1 MYLDIKILYGTS
13 GLPNSAS
20 GVPAECRELL
30 KRRNT
35 LSNVD
40 SFKSKSTLEVNGKD
54 YEIFRLDAVEGSKKL
69 PFSLKVLLENLL
81 RTEDGANI
89 TADHIRTL
97 GSWDASADPS
107 HEIQF
112 TPARVVMQDFTGV
125 PCIVDL
131 ATMREAVKELGGDP
145 DKVNPLAPAELV
157 IDHSVQI
164 DSFGNANAIE
174 RNMDIEYQRNDE
186 RYQFLRWGQTA
197 FDDFKVVPPGM
208 GIVHQVNIEY
218 LARVVMPR
226 EVDGVLRAY
235 PDTLVGTDSHTTMV
249 NGLGVLGWGVGGIE
263 AEAAMLGQPVSMLIP
278 RVVGF
283 KLTGEIPSG
292 VTATDVVLTIT
303 DMLRQHGV
311 VGKFVEFY
319 GKGVSAVPLANRAT
333 IGNMSPE
340 FGSTAAMFPIDSVT
354 IDYLKLTGRS
364 EEQIAL
370 VEAYAKEQGLW
381 HDPDV
386 EVEYSE
392 YLELDLSTV
401 VPSISGPKRP
411 QDRIELSDAKS
422 QFQKDIHNYS
432 QPGEESKSA
441 PVSMPDGREF
451 ELANGAV
458 AIASITSCTNTSNPS
473 VMMAAGL
480 VARKAREKGLQT
492 KPWVKTSI
500 APGSKVVTEYYEK
513 AGLIPDLEALNFYI
527 VGYGCTTCIGNSGP
541 LEDEISQSIQ
551 DNDLSVSAVLS
562 GNRNFEGRI
571 SPDVKMN
578 YLASPPL
585 VIAYALAGTMD
596 FDFESQPL
604 GKGSD
609 GEDIY
614 LKDIWPSPEEVES
627 LIESSINTD
636 MFTSEYGSIFD
647 GDARWQ
653 ELDTP
658 SGNVFEWDEQ
668 STYVRRPPYFE
679 GMTLE
684 TTPVADVSGARV
696 LAKLGDSVTT
706 DHISPA
712 GSFKAD
718 TPAGRY
724 LVENGVER
732 KDFNSYGS
740 RRGNHEV
747 MIRGTFANIRL
758 QNQLLDGVQ
767 GGFTRDFTQDG
778 GPQTTIYDASV
789 NYQAAGIPLVVLGG
803 KEYGSG
809 SSRDWAAKGT
819 KLLGVSAVIAESF
832 ERIHRSNLIGMGVL
846 PMQFPAG
853 ENAESLGL
861 DGTETFD
868 IAGVTALNE
877 GTTPS
882 TLHVTATKE
891 DGSTVEFD
899 AVLRIDTPGEA
910 DYYRNGGILQYV
922 LRQLAT
928 A

>member
-1 MYLDIKILYGTS
+1 M
-13 GLPNSAS
+13 
-20 GVPAECRELL
+20 
-30 KRRNT
+30 
-35 LSNVD
+35 SNVD
-40 SFKSKSTLEVNGKD
+40 TFKSKSTLTVGDKD
-54 YEIFRLDAVEGSKKL
+54 YEIYRLDKVNGSEKL

-89 TADHIRTL
+89 TSEHIEAL
-97 GSWDASADPS
+97 GSWDPNAEPDT
-107 HEIQF
+107 EIQF

-131 ATMREAVKELGGDP
+131 ATMREKVVELGGSP
-145 DKVNPLAPAELV
+145 DQVNPLAPAELV

-164 DSFGNANAIE
+164 DRFGTADAVE
-174 RNMDIEYQRNDE
+174 LNMDIEYQRNGE

-197 FDDFKVVPPGM
+197 FEDFKVVPPGM
-208 GIVHQVNIEY
+208 GIVHQVNIEH

-303 DMLRQHGV
+303 DILRQHGA

-319 GKGVSAVPLANRAT
+319 GKGVAEVPLANRAT

-340 FGSTAAMFPIDSVT
+340 FGSTAAIFPIDEVT

-364 EEQIAL
+364 AEQIQL
-370 VEAYAKEQGLW
+370 VEDYAKTQGLW
-381 HDPDV
+381 HDPDN

-422 QFQKDIHNYS
+422 QFAKDIHNYAA
-432 QPGEESKSA
+432 PGEENKSVD
-441 PVSMPDGREF
+441 VSTADGRNF

-480 VARKAREKGLQT
+480 LARNARKRGLNS

-500 APGSKVVTEYYEK
+500 APGSKVVTEYYNK
-513 AGLIPDLEALNFYI
+513 AGLIEDLEALNFYI

-541 LEDEISQSIQ
+541 LDTEISESIQ
-551 DNDLSVSAVLS
+551 DNDLSVTAVLS

-596 FDFESQPL
+596 FDFENQPL
-604 GKGSD
+604 GKDSEGAD
-609 GEDIY
+609 VY
-614 LKDIWPSPEEVES
+614 LADLWPSPEEVES
-627 LIESSINTD
+627 VIADSISTD
-636 MFTSEYGSIFD
+636 MFDNEYGRIFD
-647 GDARWQ
+647 GDERWQ
-653 ELDTP
+653 QLDTP
-658 SGNVFEWDEQ
+658 EGKVFEWDDK
-668 STYVRRPPYFE
+668 STYVRKPTFFD
-679 GMTLE
+679 GMGLKPE
-684 TTPVADVSGARV
+684 AVKDIKGARV

-718 TPAGRY
+718 TPAGKY
-724 LVENGVER
+724 LVEHGVER

-767 GGFTRDFTQDG
+767 GGFTRDFTQEG
-778 GPQTTIYDASV
+778 APQTTIYDASV
-789 NYQAAGIPLVVLGG
+789 NYQAAGTPLVVLGG

-819 KLLGVSAVIAESF
+819 KLLGVEAVITESF

-846 PMQFPAG
+846 PLQFPAG
-853 ENAESLGL
+853 ESADSLGL
-861 DGTETFD
+861 DGTETFS
-868 IAGVTALNE
+868 IAGVTELNE
-877 GTTPS
+877 GATPA
-882 TLHVTATKE
+882 TVKVTAEKE
-891 DGSTVEFD
+891 DGTKVEFD
-899 AVLRIDTPGEA
+899 AVVRIDTPGEA

-922 LRQLAT
+922 LRQLAE

>member
-1 MYLDIKILYGTS
+1 M
-13 GLPNSAS
+13 
-20 GVPAECRELL
+20 
-30 KRRNT
+30 
-35 LSNVD
+35 SNVD
-40 SFKSKSTLEVNGKD
+40 TFKSKSTLTVGDKD
-54 YEIFRLDAVEGSKKL
+54 YEIYRLDKVKGSEKL

-89 TADHIRTL
+89 TSEHIEAL
-97 GSWDASADPS
+97 GSWDPSAEPDT
-107 HEIQF
+107 EIQF

-131 ATMREAVKELGGDP
+131 ATMREKVVELGGSP
-145 DKVNPLAPAELV
+145 DQVNPLAPAELV

-164 DSFGNANAIE
+164 DRFGTADAVE
-174 RNMDIEYQRNDE
+174 LNMDIEYQRNGE

-197 FDDFKVVPPGM
+197 FEDFKVVPPGM
-208 GIVHQVNIEY
+208 GIVHQVNIEH

-303 DMLRQHGV
+303 DMLRQHGA

-319 GKGVSAVPLANRAT
+319 GKGVAEVPLANRAT

-340 FGSTAAMFPIDSVT
+340 FGSTAAIFPIDDVT

-364 EEQIAL
+364 AEQIQL
-370 VEAYAKEQGLW
+370 VEDYAKTQGLW
-381 HDPDV
+381 HDPSK

-392 YLELDLSTV
+392 YIELDLSTV

-411 QDRIELSDAKS
+411 QDRIELSDAKN
-422 QFQKDIHNYS
+422 QFAKDIHNYAA
-432 QPGEESKSA
+432 PGEENKS
-441 PVSMPDGREF
+441 VDVTTGSGENF

-480 VARKAREKGLQT
+480 LARNARKRGLNS

-500 APGSKVVTEYYEK
+500 APGSKVVTNYYEK
-513 AGLIPDLEALNFYI
+513 AGLIEDLEALNFYI

-541 LEDEISQSIQ
+541 LDSEISNSIQ
-551 DNDLSVSAVLS
+551 DNDLSVTAVLS

-596 FDFESQPL
+596 FDFENQPL
-604 GKGSD
+604 GKDND
-609 GEDIY
+609 GVDVY
-614 LKDIWPSPEEVES
+614 LKDLWPSPEEVES
-627 LIESSINTD
+627 VIASSISTD
-636 MFTSEYGSIFD
+636 MFDNEYGRIFD
-647 GDARWQ
+647 GDERWQ
-653 ELDTP
+653 QLDTP
-658 SGNVFEWDEQ
+658 EGKIFEWDDK
-668 STYVRRPPYFE
+668 STYVRKPTFFD
-679 GMTLE
+679 GMGLKPE
-684 TTPVADVSGARV
+684 AVKDIKGARV

-718 TPAGRY
+718 TPAGKY
-724 LVENGVER
+724 LVEHGVER

-767 GGFTRDFTQDG
+767 GGFTRDFSQEG

-789 NYQAAGIPLVVLGG
+789 NYQAAGTPLVVLGG

-819 KLLGVSAVIAESF
+819 KLLGVEAVIAESF

-846 PMQFPAG
+846 PLQFPAG
-853 ENAESLGL
+853 ESADSLGL
-861 DGTETFD
+861 DGTETFS
-868 IAGVTALNE
+868 IEGVTELNE
-877 GTTPS
+877 GKTPA
-882 TLHVTATKE
+882 TVKVTAEKE
-891 DGSTVEFD
+891 DGTKVEFD
-899 AVLRIDTPGEA
+899 AVVRIDTPGEA

-922 LRQLAT
+922 LRQLAE

>member
-1 MYLDIKILYGTS
+1 M
-13 GLPNSAS
+13 
-20 GVPAECRELL
+20 
-30 KRRNT
+30 
-35 LSNVD
+35 SNVD
-40 SFKSKSTLEVNGKD
+40 TFKSKSTLTVGDKD
-54 YEIFRLDAVEGSKKL
+54 YEIYRLDQVKGSEKL

-89 TADHIRTL
+89 TSEHIEAL
-97 GSWDASADPS
+97 GSWDPNAEPDT
-107 HEIQF
+107 EIQF

-131 ATMREAVKELGGDP
+131 ATMREKVVELGGSP
-145 DKVNPLAPAELV
+145 DQVNPLAPAELV

-164 DSFGNANAIE
+164 DRFGTADAVE
-174 RNMDIEYQRNDE
+174 LNMDIEYQRNGE

-197 FDDFKVVPPGM
+197 FEDFKVVPPGM
-208 GIVHQVNIEY
+208 GIVHQVNIEH

-303 DMLRQHGV
+303 DMLRQHGA

-319 GKGVSAVPLANRAT
+319 GKGVAEVPLANRAT

-340 FGSTAAMFPIDSVT
+340 FGSTAAIFPIDEVT

-364 EEQIAL
+364 EEQIQL
-370 VEAYAKEQGLW
+370 VEDYAKTQGLW
-381 HDPDV
+381 HDPEN

-422 QFQKDIHNYS
+422 QFAKDIHNYAA
-432 QPGEESKSA
+432 PGEENKSVD
-441 PVSMPDGREF
+441 VSTADGRNF

-480 VARKAREKGLQT
+480 LARNARKRGLNS

-500 APGSKVVTEYYEK
+500 APGSKVVTEYYNK
-513 AGLIPDLEALNFYI
+513 AGLIEDLEALNFYI

-541 LEDEISQSIQ
+541 LDSEISNSIQ
-551 DNDLSVSAVLS
+551 DNDLSVTAVLS

-596 FDFESQPL
+596 FDFENQPL
-604 GKGSD
+604 GKDSD
-609 GEDIY
+609 GVDVY
-614 LKDIWPSPEEVES
+614 LADLWPSPEEVES
-627 LIESSINTD
+627 VISSSISTD
-636 MFTSEYGSIFD
+636 MFDNEYGRIFD
-647 GDARWQ
+647 GDERWQ
-653 ELDTP
+653 QLDTP
-658 SGNVFEWDEQ
+658 EGKVFEWDDE
-668 STYVRRPPYFE
+668 STYVRKPTFFD
-679 GMTLE
+679 GMGLKPE
-684 TTPVADVSGARV
+684 AVKDIKGARV

-718 TPAGRY
+718 TPAGKY
-724 LVENGVER
+724 LVEHGVER

-767 GGFTRDFTQDG
+767 GGFTRDFSQEG

-789 NYQAAGIPLVVLGG
+789 NYQAAGTPLVVLGG

-819 KLLGVSAVIAESF
+819 KLLGVEAVITESF

-846 PMQFPAG
+846 PLQFPAG
-853 ENAESLGL
+853 ESADSLGL
-861 DGTETFD
+861 DGTETFS
-868 IAGVTALNE
+868 IEGVTELNE
-877 GTTPS
+877 GKTPA
-882 TLHVTATKE
+882 TVKVTAEKE
-891 DGSTVEFD
+891 DGTKVEFD
-899 AVLRIDTPGEA
+899 AVVRIDTPGEA

-922 LRQLAT
+922 LRQLAGS
-928 A
+928 

>member
-1 MYLDIKILYGTS
+1 M
-13 GLPNSAS
+13 
-20 GVPAECRELL
+20 
-30 KRRNT
+30 
-35 LSNVD
+35 SNVD
-40 SFKSKSTLEVNGKD
+40 TFKSKSTLTVGDKD
-54 YEIFRLDAVEGSKKL
+54 YEIYRLDQVKGSEKL

-89 TADHIRTL
+89 TSEHIEAL
-97 GSWDASADPS
+97 GSWDPNAEPDT
-107 HEIQF
+107 EIQF

-131 ATMREAVKELGGDP
+131 ATMREKVVELGGSP
-145 DKVNPLAPAELV
+145 DQVNPLAPAELV

-164 DSFGNANAIE
+164 DRFGTADAVE
-174 RNMDIEYQRNDE
+174 LNMDIEYQRNGE

-197 FDDFKVVPPGM
+197 FEDFKVVPPGM
-208 GIVHQVNIEY
+208 GIVHQVNIEH

-303 DMLRQHGV
+303 DMLRQHGA

-319 GKGVSAVPLANRAT
+319 GKGVAEVPLANRAT

-340 FGSTAAMFPIDSVT
+340 FGSTAAIFPIDEVT

-364 EEQIAL
+364 EEQIQL
-370 VEAYAKEQGLW
+370 VEDYAKTQGLW
-381 HDPDV
+381 HDPEN

-422 QFQKDIHNYS
+422 QFAKDIHNYAA
-432 QPGEESKSA
+432 PGEESKSVD
-441 PVSMPDGREF
+441 VSTADGRNF

-480 VARKAREKGLQT
+480 LARNARKRGLNS

-500 APGSKVVTEYYEK
+500 APGSKVVTEYYNK
-513 AGLIPDLEALNFYI
+513 AGLIEDLEALNFYI

-541 LEDEISQSIQ
+541 LDSEISNSIQ
-551 DNDLSVSAVLS
+551 DNDLSVTAVLS

-596 FDFESQPL
+596 FDFENQPL
-604 GKGSD
+604 GKDSD
-609 GEDIY
+609 GVDVY
-614 LKDIWPSPEEVES
+614 LADLWPSPEEVES
-627 LIESSINTD
+627 VIADSISTD
-636 MFTSEYGSIFD
+636 MFDNEYGRIFD
-647 GDARWQ
+647 GDERWQ
-653 ELDTP
+653 QLDTP
-658 SGNVFEWDEQ
+658 EGKVFEWDDE
-668 STYVRRPPYFE
+668 STYVRKPTFFD
-679 GMTLE
+679 GMGLKPE
-684 TTPVADVSGARV
+684 AVKDIKGARV

-718 TPAGRY
+718 TPAGKY
-724 LVENGVER
+724 LVEHGVER

-767 GGFTRDFTQDG
+767 GGFTRDFSQEG

-789 NYQAAGIPLVVLGG
+789 NYQAAGTPLVVLGG

-819 KLLGVSAVIAESF
+819 KLLGVEAVITESF

-846 PMQFPAG
+846 PLQFPAG
-853 ENAESLGL
+853 ESADSLGL
-861 DGTETFD
+861 DGTETFS
-868 IAGVTALNE
+868 IEGVTELNE
-877 GTTPS
+877 GKTPA
-882 TLHVTATKE
+882 TVKVTAEKE
-891 DGSTVEFD
+891 DGTKVEFD
-899 AVLRIDTPGEA
+899 AVVRIDTPGEA

-922 LRQLAT
+922 LRNMLAG
-928 A
+928 

>member
-1 MYLDIKILYGTS
+1 M
-13 GLPNSAS
+13 
-20 GVPAECRELL
+20 
-30 KRRNT
+30 
-35 LSNVD
+35 SNVD
-40 SFKSKSTLEVNGKD
+40 TFKSKSTLTVGDRD
-54 YEIFRLDAVEGSKKL
+54 YEIYRLDQVKGSEKL

-89 TADHIRTL
+89 TSEHIEAL
-97 GSWDASADPS
+97 GSWDPNAEPDT
-107 HEIQF
+107 EIQF

-131 ATMREAVKELGGDP
+131 ATMREKVVELGGSP
-145 DKVNPLAPAELV
+145 DQVNPLAPAELV

-164 DSFGNANAIE
+164 DRFGTADAVE
-174 RNMDIEYQRNDE
+174 LNMDIEYQRNGE

-197 FDDFKVVPPGM
+197 FEDFKVVPPGM
-208 GIVHQVNIEY
+208 GIVHQVNIEH

-303 DMLRQHGV
+303 DMLRQHGA

-319 GKGVSAVPLANRAT
+319 GKGVAEVPLANRAT

-340 FGSTAAMFPIDSVT
+340 FGSTAAIFPIDEVT

-364 EEQIAL
+364 DEQIQL
-370 VEAYAKEQGLW
+370 VEDYAKTQGLW
-381 HDPDV
+381 HDPDN

-411 QDRIELSDAKS
+411 QDRIELSDAKN
-422 QFQKDIHNYS
+422 QFAKDIHNYAA
-432 QPGEESKSA
+432 PGEESKSVD
-441 PVSMPDGREF
+441 VSTADGRNF

-480 VARKAREKGLQT
+480 LARNARKRGLNS

-500 APGSKVVTEYYEK
+500 APGSKVVTEYYNK
-513 AGLIPDLEALNFYI
+513 AGLIEDLEALNFYI

-541 LEDEISQSIQ
+541 LDAEISDSIQ
-551 DNDLSVSAVLS
+551 DNDLSVTAVLS

-596 FDFESQPL
+596 FDFENQPL
-604 GKGSD
+604 GKDAQGVD
-609 GEDIY
+609 VY
-614 LKDIWPSPEEVES
+614 LADLWPTPDEVES
-627 LIESSINTD
+627 VIADSISTD
-636 MFTSEYGSIFD
+636 MFDNEYGRIFD
-647 GDARWQ
+647 GDERWQ
-653 ELDTP
+653 QLDTP
-658 SGNVFEWDEQ
+658 EGKVFEWDDE
-668 STYVRRPPYFE
+668 STYVRKPTFFD
-679 GMTLE
+679 GMGLKPE
-684 TTPVADVSGARV
+684 AVKDIKGARV

-718 TPAGRY
+718 TPAGKY
-724 LVENGVER
+724 LVEHGVER

-767 GGFTRDFTQDG
+767 GGFTRDFSQEG

-789 NYQAAGIPLVVLGG
+789 NYQAAGTPLVVLGG

-819 KLLGVSAVIAESF
+819 KLLGVEAVITESF

-846 PMQFPAG
+846 PLQFPAG
-853 ENAESLGL
+853 ESADSLGL
-861 DGTETFD
+861 DGTETFS
-868 IAGVTALNE
+868 IEGVTELNE
-877 GTTPS
+877 GTTPA
-882 TLHVTATKE
+882 TVKVTAEKE
-891 DGSTVEFD
+891 DGTKVEFD
-899 AVLRIDTPGEA
+899 AVVRIDTPGEA

-922 LRQLAT
+922 LRQLAE